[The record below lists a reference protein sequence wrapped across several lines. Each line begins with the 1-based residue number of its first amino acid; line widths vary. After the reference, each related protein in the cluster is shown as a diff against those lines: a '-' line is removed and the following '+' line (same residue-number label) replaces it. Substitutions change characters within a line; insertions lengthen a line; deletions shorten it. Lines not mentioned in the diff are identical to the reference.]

1 MGRRRVN
8 VLLLMVLTVFAAG
21 GIAWLTLFEMHGPA
35 SGRVLVDVPRGA
47 STRRIG
53 ELLAEAGVLR
63 SRWQFVA
70 VRLLRPRTRLQA
82 GEYAF
87 SKPDT
92 PWHIFERLSTGDV
105 YYYELM
111 VPEGANLFDIGASLE
126 RLGLM
131 KKEDFLE
138 TARNPAVVKELL
150 AGLAPDAPSLEGFLF
165 PATYRLTR
173 STPADKLA
181 RDMVAQ
187 FRKVYASLGGQTPAL
202 QTATLAS
209 LVEKE
214 SAVPAERPVVASVYV
229 NRVTRKMKLDCDPTT
244 IYAALLENRW
254 RGTIYRS
261 DLESTNPY
269 NTYRNPGFPPGPIA
283 NPGRRALE
291 AAMHPA
297 DTPYLYFVAKADGSG
312 GHNFSED
319 LAHHQTAVAQ
329 YRRGHEKTVTPKP
342 ASAAPGRAR
351 PHAGK

>member
-1 MGRRRVN
+1 MGRRPVK
-8 VLLLMVLTVFAAG
+8 VLLLMVVLAFAAA
-21 GIAWLTLFEMHGPA
+21 GIAWLTLFEVHGPS
-35 SGRVLVDVPRGA
+35 SGKVLVDVPRGA

-53 ELLAEAGVLR
+53 QLLADAGVLR
-63 SRWQFVA
+63 SRWQFIA

-87 SKPDT
+87 SKADT
-92 PWHIFERLSTGDV
+92 PWHIFDRLTTGDV
-105 YYYELM
+105 YYYELL

-150 AGLAPDAPSLEGFLF
+150 AGLAPEAPSLEGFLF

-181 RDMVAQ
+181 RDMIGQ
-187 FRKVYASLGGQTPAL
+187 FRKVYTSLGGQTPVL
-202 QTATLAS
+202 QTVTLAS

-214 SAVPAERPVVASVYV
+214 SAVPAERPVVASVYA
-229 NRVTRKMKLDCDPTT
+229 NRVARNMKLDCDPTA

-261 DLESTNPY
+261 DLDSTNPY
-269 NTYRNPGFPPGPIA
+269 NTYKVPGLPPGPIA
-283 NPGRRALE
+283 NPGRQALE
-291 AAMHPA
+291 AALHPA
-297 DTPYLYFVAKADGSG
+297 TTSYLFFVAKADGSG

-329 YRRGHEKTVTPKP
+329 YRRGHEKAVTPQP
-342 ASAAPGRAR
+342 ASAAPGRGR
-351 PHAGK
+351 SHSRK